1 LDLFKK
7 IISHLIIRFQLN
19 NGGNFAKAIFRGDF
33 MINDVEMLNYI
44 LQNAEMGCQG
54 IKNVR
59 KGVKNSLAVDSV
71 LCDQLVRYGKIY
83 HVANTMLK
91 SRGAEAKHISP
102 MAKTMTKIAAQRD
115 LKRDSSPSHA
125 AEMMIKGNTMGVNK
139 MVQHLRD
146 YDRGDRNVTLLAKKM
161 LDTEEEHIKEMR
173 AFL

>member
-1 LDLFKK
+1 
-7 IISHLIIRFQLN
+7 
-19 NGGNFAKAIFRGDF
+19 

-83 HVANTMLK
+83 HVANSMLK

-125 AEMMIKGNTMGVNK
+125 APARLRQGRPKRYASRQKNARHRGRAYQGNESFFVEFR
-139 MVQHLRD
+139 V
-146 YDRGDRNVTLLAKKM
+146 
-161 LDTEEEHIKEMR
+161 
-173 AFL
+173 